1 MAKHS
6 NATVEN
12 KVIPLALLDAHRKN
26 YNRHSD
32 AQLADLRES
41 LKQFGQVRSIVVQ
54 PQGKRYTIVAGH
66 GIAQAAQAEGYTELR
81 ADVIPHSWSET
92 RVLAYLAADNELGK
106 HADPDT
112 DQLAAIVREV
122 MQAEGEALARL
133 AAGEQAA
140 LDAILN
146 AGSALSEA
154 ADAGELVDKAA
165 ELQKKWQVQR
175 GDVWEIGR
183 HILVCG
189 DNAIATDVE
198 KLLTER
204 AALGIHDPPYGVKRD
219 KGFGGFGGFGPPIA
233 RRQYKD
239 DWDSERPSKE
249 KFDFLLLHSVNSIIW
264 GGNFFADILPQSTH
278 WIVWD
283 KNNTMPTFGDCELA
297 WTSFDRKSV
306 KKYEITYNGL
316 IGKEKDRFHPTQKPL
331 NLIVACVN
339 DYTQSGDVIADF
351 YCGSGTTLVACEQT
365 GRIGRGMEIEP
376 KYCAVTLERMSLL
389 GLAPKRLSETVVSKH
404 GKQENLGANT
414 ETRGRPAGQKSRVAG
429 KSETAVARG

>member
-1 MAKHS
+1 MKKGI
-6 NATVEN
+6 EN
-12 KVIPLALLDAHRKN
+12 RVLALAALTPHKRN
-26 YNRHSD
+26 YNRHGD

-41 LKQFGQVRSIVVQ
+41 LRQFGQVRSVVVQ
-54 PQGKRYTIVAGH
+54 ADKSGKRYTIVAGH
-66 GIAQAAQAEGYTELR
+66 GIAQAARAEGYTELR

-106 HADPDT
+106 HADPDA

-122 MQAEGEALARL
+122 MEAEGEALARL

-146 AGSALSEA
+146 AGNATEESA
-154 ADAGELVDKAA
+154 DVGELVDKAA

-183 HILVCG
+183 HVLVCG

-204 AALGIHDPPYGVKRD
+204 AKLGIHDPPYGVKRD
-219 KGFGGFGGFGPPIA
+219 KGFEGFEGFGGFGPPIA
-233 RRQYKD
+233 RRQYSD

-249 KFDFLLLHSVNSIIW
+249 QFDFILLHSENSIIW

-331 NLIVACVN
+331 SLIAACVS
-339 DYTQSGDVIADF
+339 DYTQSGDVVSDF

-376 KYCAVTLERMSLL
+376 KYCSVTLERLSLL
-389 GLAPKRLSETVVSKH
+389 GLTPKR
-404 GKQENLGANT
+404 Q
-414 ETRGRPAGQKSRVAG
+414 
-429 KSETAVARG
+429 